1 MCMCKM
7 NVVTVENYENL
18 GIDVIKINNSD
29 LFCISTGDLTKK
41 MYATNISYLI
51 INPLQKTNLTTLLL
65 LKRIIKRRK
74 I

>member
-1 MCMCKM
+1 MH
-7 NVVTVENYENL
+7 
-18 GIDVIKINNSD
+18 
-29 LFCISTGDLTKK
+29 STGDLTKK